1 LHSEILIVGGGAG
14 GLELA
19 CKLGRKLGPSKVM
32 LVDSRLYHVW
42 KPSLHEVAAGTLDI
56 HQEGLSY
63 QMLAHDCGFTFVYGA
78 MTALDSASKTLGVG
92 PVSAASDGEEIF
104 PARSISYRS
113 LVIAVGST
121 SNYFGVPGAREH
133 TISLNATEDAERFRL
148 RLLRLLAR
156 TAEAKGEGAHNP
168 GVAVAKAV
176 GAGTFDSGVAAADA
190 AGAGAGVGTSAA
202 TADATL
208 GAKGGATMTDAGHAP
223 RSPAGGLDIVI
234 IGGGATGVELAA
246 ELREATGVY
255 AAYGFNRLQVQRDVR
270 ITLLEGAPR
279 ILAPLPER
287 VSASAARLLD
297 ERSIRVV
304 TDCRVTQIDAHQV
317 LDKDGNVYPSDI
329 CVWAAG
335 IRAPEFLGS
344 LGLPTTKGGAIEVD
358 GQLRVKGVEGVY
370 ALGDCAAC
378 TDGKG
383 KPVPPRA
390 QAAHQQADYLVKTFI
405 NMEKGHPPP
414 KDPYVYKDYGS
425 LVSIGHKTTV
435 GNLMGSLR
443 ASWFVEGFMARIMY
457 LSLHL
462 MHHQA
467 ILGSMRTGVLA
478 VARFLIRRTTPLVKL
493 H

>member
-1 LHSEILIVGGGAG
+1 LHSEIVIVGGGAG

-78 MTALDSASKTLGVG
+78 MTALDHTGQILSVG
-92 PVSAASDGEEIF
+92 PVNAAGDGEEIF
-104 PARSISYRS
+104 PARSVSYNS

-156 TAEAKGEGAHNP
+156 AAEAKGEGAVNP

-176 GAGTFDSGVAAADA
+176 GTGTFDSGVIAADNMTQ
-190 AGAGAGVGTSAA
+190 AGAV
-202 TADATL
+202 
-208 GAKGGATMTDAGHAP
+208 TDAGLAP
-223 RSPAGGLDIVI
+223 RALADGLDIVI

-246 ELREATGVY
+246 ELREASGVY

-297 ERSIRVV
+297 ERAIRVV
-304 TDCRVTQIDAHQV
+304 TNCRVTEIDAHKV
-317 LDKDGNVYPSDI
+317 IDKDGNVYPSDI

-335 IRAPEFLGS
+335 IRAPEFLAS
-344 LGLPTTKGGAIEVD
+344 LGLPTTKAGTIEVD
-358 GQLRVKGVEGVY
+358 GHLRVKGVAGVY

-378 TDGKG
+378 MDGDG

-390 QAAHQQADYLVKTFI
+390 QAAHQQADFLVKTFL
-405 NMEKGHPPP
+405 NMDAGRAPPA
-414 KDPYVYKDYGS
+414 KPYVYKDYGS
-425 LVSIGHKTTV
+425 LVSIGHQTTV

-443 ASWFVEGFMARIMY
+443 ATWFVEGFLARIMY
-457 LSLHL
+457 TSLHL

>member
-1 LHSEILIVGGGAG
+1 MEDGLQSEIVIVGGGAG

-32 LVDSRLYHVW
+32 LVDTRLYHIW

-63 QMLAHDCGFTFVYGA
+63 QMLAHDNGFTFVYGP
-78 MTALDSASKTLGVG
+78 MTGLDHGARQITVG
-92 PVSAASDGEEIF
+92 AVRASDGEDVLLE
-104 PARSISYRS
+104 RHVGYGS

-148 RLLRLLAR
+148 RLLRLMA
-156 TAEAKGEGAHNP
+156 TAEQAREERKD
-168 GVAVAKAV
+168 V
-176 GAGTFDSGVAAADA
+176 DA
-190 AGAGAGVGTSAA
+190 A
-202 TADATL
+202 
-208 GAKGGATMTDAGHAP
+208 
-223 RSPAGGLDIVI
+223 LDVVI

-246 ELREATGVY
+246 ELREASGVY
-255 AAYGFNRLQVQRDVR
+255 ATYGFSRLQVKRDVH

-287 VSASAARLLD
+287 VSSAALKLLG
-297 ERSIRVV
+297 ERGIRVV
-304 TDCRVTQIDAHQV
+304 NNCRVTRIEANSVHD
-317 LDKDGNVYPSDI
+317 DDGNVYPASL

-335 IRAPEFLGS
+335 IRAPEFLGT
-344 LGLPTTKGGAIEVD
+344 LGLPVNKGGQIEVD
-358 GQLRVKGVEGVY
+358 AQLRVKGVPGVY

-378 TDGKG
+378 IDGSG

-390 QAAHQQADYLVKTFI
+390 QAAHQQAEYLLKEFVRRAAGKPVDD
-405 NMEKGHPPP
+405 K
-414 KDPYVYKDYGS
+414 PYLYRDYGS
-425 LVSIGHKTTV
+425 LVSLGKTTTV
-435 GNLMGSLR
+435 GSLMGSLR
-443 ASWFVEGFMARIMY
+443 GASWFVEGMMARLMY
-457 LSLHL
+457 TSLHL

-467 ILGSMRTGVLA
+467 VLGSMRTGVLA

>member
-1 LHSEILIVGGGAG
+1 LRSEIVIVGGGAG

-19 CKLGRKLGPSKVM
+19 CKLGRKLGPDKVM
-32 LVDSRLYHVW
+32 LVDSRLYHIW

-63 QMLAHDCGFTFVYGA
+63 QMLGHDNGFAFVYGPL
-78 MTALDSASKTLGVG
+78 TALDSAARTLTVG
-92 PVSAASDGEEIF
+92 AVTAAVDGEEVLPERHIGYG
-104 PARSISYRS
+104 A

-148 RLLRLLAR
+148 KLLRLLAR
-156 TAEAKGEGAHNP
+156 AEETREEGA
-168 GVAVAKAV
+168 
-176 GAGTFDSGVAAADA
+176 DA
-190 AGAGAGVGTSAA
+190 SV
-202 TADATL
+202 DV
-208 GAKGGATMTDAGHAP
+208 
-223 RSPAGGLDIVI
+223 VI

-246 ELREATGVY
+246 ELREASGAY
-255 AAYGFNRLQVQRDVR
+255 AVYGFNRLQPRRDVR

-287 VSASAARLLD
+287 VSNAALRLLNQ
-297 ERSIRVV
+297 RAIKVV
-304 TDCRVTQIDAHQV
+304 TDCRVSAIGP
-317 LDKDGNVYPSDI
+317 DKVEDNKGNSYRADL

-335 IRAPEFLGS
+335 IRAPELLGS
-344 LGLPTTKGGAIEVD
+344 LGLPTNRGGQIEVD
-358 GQLRVKGVEGVY
+358 GQLRVKGVPGVY

-378 TDGKG
+378 IDASG

-390 QAAHQQADYLVKTFI
+390 QAAHQQADYLRRALLAVTAGQ
-405 NMEKGHPPP
+405 EPPA
-414 KDPYVYKDYGS
+414 KPYAYRDYGS
-425 LVSIGHKTTV
+425 LVSLGHTTTV
-435 GNLMGSLR
+435 GSLMGALR
-443 ASWFVEGFMARIMY
+443 GFSWFVEGFVARIMY

-467 ILGSMRTGVLA
+467 VLGTVRTGVLA
-478 VARFLIRRTTPLVKL
+478 LARFLIRRTTPLVKL

>member
-1 LHSEILIVGGGAG
+1 MQSEIVIVGGGAG

-19 CKLGRKLGPSKVM
+19 CKLGRKLGPAKVM

-63 QMLAHDCGFTFVYGA
+63 QMLAHDRGFTFVYGA
-78 MTALDSASKTLGVG
+78 MTALDSARKTISVG
-92 PVSAASDGEEIF
+92 PVNAASDGEEIF
-104 PARSISYRS
+104 PARTISYQS

-148 RLLRLLAR
+148 RLLRLLAQA
-156 TAEAKGEGAHNP
+156 AEAKGEGGANP

-176 GAGTFDSGVAAADA
+176 GSGTFESGVVAANA
-190 AGAGAGVGTSAA
+190 AGAGAQAA
-202 TADATL
+202 TAEAAL
-208 GAKGGATMTDAGHAP
+208 SGNGGVSTVADTGLAP
-223 RSPAGGLDIVI
+223 RRPANGLDIVI

-246 ELREATGVY
+246 ELREASGAY

-287 VSASAARLLD
+287 VSASAARLLE
-297 ERSIRVV
+297 ERTINVV
-304 TDCRVTQIDAHQV
+304 TNCRVTQIDAHQV
-317 LDKDGNVYPSDI
+317 IDKDGNVYPSDI

-344 LGLPTTKGGAIEVD
+344 LGLPVTKGGAIEVD
-358 GQLRVKGVEGVY
+358 GHLRVKGVEGVY

-378 TDGKG
+378 TDGSG

-390 QAAHQQADYLVKTFI
+390 QAAHQQADYLLKDFM
-405 NMEKGHPPP
+405 NMASGQPPQ
-414 KDPYVYKDYGS
+414 KNPYVYKDYGS
-425 LVSIGHKTTV
+425 LVSIGHRTTV

-443 ASWFVEGFMARIMY
+443 ASWFVEGFLARIMY

-478 VARFLIRRTTPLVKL
+478 VARFLIRRTTPIVKL

>member
-1 LHSEILIVGGGAG
+1 MEDGLQSEIVIVGGGAG

-32 LVDSRLYHVW
+32 LVDTRLYHIW

-63 QMLAHDCGFTFVYGA
+63 QMLAHDNGFTFVYGP
-78 MTALDSASKTLGVG
+78 MTALDHGARQITVG
-92 PVSAASDGEEIF
+92 AVRASDGEDVLHERRIG
-104 PARSISYRS
+104 YGS

-148 RLLRLLAR
+148 RLLRLMA
-156 TAEAKGEGAHNP
+156 TAEQAREERKD
-168 GVAVAKAV
+168 V
-176 GAGTFDSGVAAADA
+176 
-190 AGAGAGVGTSAA
+190 
-202 TADATL
+202 
-208 GAKGGATMTDAGHAP
+208 DAG
-223 RSPAGGLDIVI
+223 LDVVI

-246 ELREATGVY
+246 ELREASGVY
-255 AAYGFNRLQVQRDVR
+255 ATYGFSRLQVKRDVH

-287 VSASAARLLD
+287 VSNAALKLLG
-297 ERSIRVV
+297 ERGIRVV
-304 TDCRVTQIDAHQV
+304 NNCRVTQIEADRV
-317 LDKDGNVYPSDI
+317 RDDDGNVYPASI

-335 IRAPEFLGS
+335 IRAPEFLGT
-344 LGLPTTKGGAIEVD
+344 LGLPVNKGGQIEVD
-358 GQLRVKGVEGVY
+358 GQLRVKGVPGVY

-378 TDGKG
+378 IDGSG

-390 QAAHQQADYLVKTFI
+390 QAAHQQAEYLLKAFVRRAAGKPVD
-405 NMEKGHPPP
+405 EK
-414 KDPYVYKDYGS
+414 PYVYRDYGS
-425 LVSIGHKTTV
+425 LVSLGKTTTV
-435 GNLMGSLR
+435 GSLMGSLR
-443 ASWFVEGFMARIMY
+443 GASWFVEGMLARLMY
-457 LSLHL
+457 TSLHL

-467 ILGSMRTGVLA
+467 VLGSMRTGVLA
-478 VARFLIRRTTPLVKL
+478 IARFLIRRTTPLVKL